1 MYYENF
7 EKLCNDNK
15 TNPSRVSKATGI
27 STATLTSWKKGV
39 YTPKQD
45 KLQLIADYF
54 NVTVD
59 YLMTGKE
66 LEFSVEMAQKDLA
79 LSNMP
84 ERLKEYALKLS
95 EMSEDKQ
102 ELVLQLIDKLEE

>member
-1 MYYENF
+1 MNTVERIK
-7 EKLCNDNK
+7 KLCKDNK
-15 TNPSRVSKATGI
+15 IAISKLEKDLGFGNGYI
-27 STATLTSWKKGV
+27 GQLRKGV
-39 YTPKQD
+39 VPNDRLKM
-45 KLQLIADYF
+45 IADYF
-54 NVTVD
+54 NVSMHF
-59 YLMTGKE
+59 LATGEE

-79 LSNMP
+79 LSNMS